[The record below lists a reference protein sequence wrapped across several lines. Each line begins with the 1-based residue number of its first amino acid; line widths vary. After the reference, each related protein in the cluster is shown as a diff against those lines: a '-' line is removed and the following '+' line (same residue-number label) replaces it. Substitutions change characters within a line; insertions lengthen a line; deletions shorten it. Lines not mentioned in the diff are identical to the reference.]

1 MLRTGEKAT
10 GMIERSQGNIY
21 RETNFENSTW
31 RSLQKQGLGMKEIK
45 KEYAKFGD
53 QETHT

>member
-21 RETNFENSTW
+21 GETNFENSTW
-31 RSLQKQGLGMKEIK
+31 RTPALKELA
-45 KEYAKFGD
+45 EAGPGNERD
-53 QETHT
+53 